1 MSLQRD
7 CDGRKNDLPPEA
19 FDVSVVVPAHNEEK
33 YVLRCMASIRAAA
46 AEYGGSVETVVVC
59 NRCTDRT
66 EAIARENGA
75 TVVRNEDR
83 CIASVRNAGIR
94 AARGR
99 TVLTIDCDNRMTPG
113 TVAEAVR
120 LLDSGKY
127 IGGGAPMRFE
137 RYSFPLRLN
146 DGMCRLAFRLTGL
159 WCGIF
164 WARRETFLAVGGF
177 RELKAFEDGATA
189 KALKKYGKSLG
200 KKYGVL
206 RENHL
211 INSTRKFDEL
221 GDWLYFKLMVR
232 NAGALLKAAFG
243 RTEEVDKLLD
253 ELFYDYNDHHP

>member
-1 MSLQRD
+1 MVNQTTKAS
-7 CDGRKNDLPPEA
+7 

-33 YVLRCMASIRAAA
+33 YVLRCIDSIRAAA
-46 AEYGGSVETVVVC
+46 AEFGGSVETVIVC

-66 EAIARENGA
+66 EAIAKENGA

-94 AARGR
+94 AARGK
-99 TVLTIDCDNRMTPG
+99 TILTMDCDNRMTPG

-120 LLDSGKY
+120 LLDSGRF

-137 RYSFPLRLN
+137 RTSLPLRLN
-146 DGMCRLAFRLTGL
+146 DWLCRLSFALSGL

-164 WARRETFLAVGGF
+164 WARKETFEAVGGF
-177 RELKAFEDGATA
+177 AELKAFEDAATA
-189 KALKKYGKSLG
+189 KTLKKYGKTQG

-206 RENHL
+206 KENHL

-221 GDWLYFKLMVR
+221 GDWLYFKLVVR

-243 RTEEVDKLLD
+243 RPEALDKLLD
-253 ELFYDYNDHHP
+253 ELFYDYNDRHP

>member
-1 MSLQRD
+1 MVDPGMEES
-7 CDGRKNDLPPEA
+7 

-33 YVLRCMASIRAAA
+33 YVLRCIESIRAAA
-46 AEYGGSVETVVVC
+46 AQYGGSVEIVVVC

-66 EAIARENGA
+66 EAIAAEHGA
-75 TVVRNEDR
+75 TVVHNGDR

-94 AARGR
+94 AAKGG
-99 TVLTIDCDNRMTPG
+99 TILTMDCDNRMTPG
-113 TVAEAVR
+113 TIAEAAE

-146 DGMCRLAFRLTGL
+146 DWMCRLAFRLTGL

-177 RELKAFEDGATA
+177 AELKAFEDAATA
-189 KALKKYGKSLG
+189 KALKKYGKSQG

-206 RENHL
+206 RHDHL
-211 INSTRKFDEL
+211 INSTRKFDDL

-243 RTEEVDKLLD
+243 KTEAYDKLLD
-253 ELFYDYNDHHP
+253 ELFYDYNDRHP